1 MGGLKVVCG
10 HFMEHRGKNGEIF
23 SADERYFDVELVGDC
38 AIKTPCGFDAGEPAT
53 EETILNIN
61 IVSSFGRLSDGH
73 PHFILCLYV
82 VQLRLQ
88 QRRTFASAFPAG
100 TTLSGYCCQ
109 PPPSAL

>member
-1 MGGLKVVCG
+1 MGGLKVACG
-10 HFMEHRGKNGEIF
+10 NFMEHRGKNGEIF

-61 IVSSFGRLSDGH
+61 IVSSFGRLPDGH
-73 PHFILCLYV
+73 PHFLCLYV